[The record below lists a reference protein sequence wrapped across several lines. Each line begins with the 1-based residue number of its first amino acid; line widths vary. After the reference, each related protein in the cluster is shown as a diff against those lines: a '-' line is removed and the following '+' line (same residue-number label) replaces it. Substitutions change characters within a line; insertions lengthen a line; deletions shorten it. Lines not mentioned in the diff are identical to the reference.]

1 MMKGLLFKEF
11 YLTRKTYLG
20 FLGVFLGMAS
30 LCILAAL
37 SMICGNL
44 QDIMTEATEE
54 VNGYFQMF
62 VYAPFAVSVF
72 SVAVGEDSVF
82 KDYASGWMQY
92 SYASPVPAAKMV
104 GVRYLAVV
112 IIAIASL
119 VLGLGSAGIVS
130 LILDEPITAGILKNM
145 LVILM
150 VAIGYS
156 FFGIPLSLRF
166 KTAQATQSKVGVAF
180 IILYIVAFG
189 WFFKKSEQLKGEA
202 FDQYM
207 ADMMEKA
214 VNVRDM
220 LIPFAPIIMLVLF
233 AVSFTIS
240 IKLYQR
246 REK

>member
-20 FLGVFLGMAS
+20 FLGVFIGMSS

-44 QDIMTEATEE
+44 QGIMTESPEE
-54 VNGYFQMF
+54 VNMYFQMF
-62 VYAPFAVSVF
+62 VYAPFAISVF

-92 SYASPVPAAKMV
+92 CYTSPVPAVKIV
-104 GVRYLAVV
+104 GVRYVAVV
-112 IIAIASL
+112 IVAIASL
-119 VLGLGSAGIVS
+119 VLGLGNAGIVS
-130 LILDEPITAGILKNM
+130 LILDETITAGILKNM
-145 LVILM
+145 LVILI

-156 FFGIPLSLRF
+156 FFDIPMALRF
-166 KTAQATQSKVGVAF
+166 KTAQAAQSKVGIA
-180 IILYIVAFG
+180 IMLIYIVAFG

-214 VNVRDM
+214 INVRDM
-220 LIPFAPIIMLVLF
+220 LLPLAPIIMLVLF

>member
-1 MMKGLLFKEF
+1 MKGLLFKEF

-20 FLGVFLGMAS
+20 LLGVFLGMAF

-44 QDIMTEATEE
+44 QEIMTESPEE

-62 VYAPFAVSVF
+62 VYAPVAVAMF
-72 SVAVGEDSVF
+72 SVAAGEDSVY

-104 GVRYLAVV
+104 GVRYLAVG

-130 LILDEPITAGILKNM
+130 LILDKPITAGMLKNL
-145 LVILM
+145 LVILL

-156 FFGIPLSLRF
+156 FLDIPMALRF
-166 KTAQATQSKVGVAF
+166 KTAQAVQNKVGIAF
-180 IILYIVAFG
+180 IIIYIVAFG
-189 WFFKKSEQLKGEA
+189 WFFKKSEQLKGET

-207 ADMMEKA
+207 TNMMEKA
-214 VNVRDM
+214 VNIRDM
-220 LIPFAPIIMLVLF
+220 LLPFAPILMLVLF

>member
-1 MMKGLLFKEF
+1 MKGLLFKEF

-44 QDIMTEATEE
+44 QEIMTESPE
-54 VNGYFQMF
+54 VVSEYFQMF

-92 SYASPVPAAKMV
+92 SYTSPVPAAKMV
-104 GVRYLAVV
+104 GVRFLAVV
-112 IIAIASL
+112 IIAVVSM

-156 FFGIPLSLRF
+156 FLDIPLALRF
-166 KTAQATQSKVGVAF
+166 KTAQAVQSKVGIAF
-180 IILYIVAFG
+180 IIIYIVAFG
-189 WFFKKSEQLKGEA
+189 WFFKKTEQLKGEA
-202 FDQYM
+202 YDQYM
-207 ADMMEKA
+207 ADMMEKTA
-214 VNVRDM
+214 NIRDM
-220 LIPFAPIIMLVLF
+220 LLPFAPIIMLALF

-240 IKLYQR
+240 IRLYQR

>member
-1 MMKGLLFKEF
+1 MKGLLFKEF

-20 FLGVFLGMAS
+20 LLGVFLGMAL

-44 QDIMTEATEE
+44 QDIMTEFPEE

-82 KDYASGWMQY
+82 KDYTSGWMQY
-92 SYASPVPAAKMV
+92 CYTSPVPAAKMV
-104 GVRYLAVV
+104 GVRYLTVV

-130 LILDEPITAGILKNM
+130 LILDEPITGGILKNM

-156 FFGIPLSLRF
+156 FLDIPLALRF
-166 KTAQATQSKVGVAF
+166 KTAQAVQSKVGVAF
-180 IILYIVAFG
+180 IIIYIVAFG

-214 VNVRDM
+214 INVRDM
-220 LIPFAPIIMLVLF
+220 LLPLAPIIMLVLF

>member
-1 MMKGLLFKEF
+1 MKGLLFKEF

-20 FLGVFLGMAS
+20 FLGVFIGMSS

-44 QDIMTEATEE
+44 QGIMTESPE
-54 VNGYFQMF
+54 VVNEYFQMF
-62 VYAPFAVSVF
+62 VYAPFAISVF

-92 SYASPVPAAKMV
+92 CYTSPVPAVKIV
-104 GVRYLAVV
+104 GVRYVTVV
-112 IIAIASL
+112 IIAVVSL

-156 FFGIPLSLRF
+156 FLDIPLALRF
-166 KTAQATQSKVGVAF
+166 KTAQAVQSKVGIAF
-180 IILYIVAFG
+180 IIVYIVAFG
-189 WFFKKSEQLKGEA
+189 WFFKKTEQLKGEA
-202 FDQYM
+202 YDQYM
-207 ADMMEKA
+207 ADMMEKTA
-214 VNVRDM
+214 NIRDM
-220 LIPFAPIIMLVLF
+220 LIPFAPIVMLLLF

>member
-1 MMKGLLFKEF
+1 MKGLLFKEF

-20 FLGVFLGMAS
+20 LLGVFLGMAL

-44 QDIMTEATEE
+44 QDIMTEFPEE

-82 KDYASGWMQY
+82 KDYTSGWMQY
-92 SYASPVPAAKMV
+92 CYTSPVPAAKMV
-104 GVRYLAVV
+104 GVRYLTVV

-130 LILDEPITAGILKNM
+130 LILDEPITGGILKNM

-156 FFGIPLSLRF
+156 FLDIPLALRF
-166 KTAQATQSKVGVAF
+166 KTAQAVQSKVGVAF
-180 IILYIVAFG
+180 IIIYIVAFG

-202 FDQYM
+202 LDQYM

-214 VNVRDM
+214 VNIRDM
-220 LIPFAPIIMLVLF
+220 LLPLAPIIMLVLF

>member
-11 YLTRKTYLG
+11 YLTRKMYLG
-20 FLGVFLGMAS
+20 FWGVFIGVAS
-30 LCILAAL
+30 LCVLAAL

-44 QDIMTEATEE
+44 QSIWTEFPEE

-72 SVAVGEDSVF
+72 SVAVGEDSIY

-150 VAIGYS
+150 VSIGYS
-156 FFGIPLSLRF
+156 FLDIPLALRF
-166 KTAQATQSKVGVAF
+166 KTAQAVQSKVGIAF
-180 IILYIVAFG
+180 IIIYIAAFG
-189 WFFKKSEQLKGEA
+189 WFFKKTEQLKGEA

-207 ADMMEKA
+207 AEMLEKA
-214 VNVRDM
+214 ADIRDM
-220 LIPFAPIIMLVLF
+220 LLPFTPIIMLALF